1 MQEKRTELSVSTE
14 VIEKMTELATNE
26 IAGVKSIAKKSIDIR
41 DTVKNKGLFKG
52 VKVESINGALE
63 ISVYICVAKDAHVCD
78 TAEAVQTNVKEKIQS
93 MTGAAVTRVNV
104 IVADVEGIDDEAAN

>member
-41 DTVKNKGLFKG
+41 DTVKNKGPFKG